1 VVMAMVAVMAVIA
14 MIMVFVVVTMVI
26 LVATRAGVMVLTL
39 ARMVMGDLFRRVMF
53 LMAFG

>member
-1 VVMAMVAVMAVIA
+1 MAGVA
-14 MIMVFVVVTMVI
+14 MIMMFVVATMVI
-26 LVATRAGVMVLTL
+26 LVATRAGAMVLTL